1 MPKLFERR
9 NWESWEKDGG
19 LDILKIA
26 EKKVLNMMATKDDKL
41 LSAETED
48 QIDEIVIKAQ
58 NMC

>member
-1 MPKLFERR
+1 
-9 NWESWEKDGG
+9 
-19 LDILKIA
+19 
-26 EKKVLNMMATKDDKL
+26 MMATKDDKL